1 MVEGKFLRVP
11 KRLQSERQKGQRG
24 HDAALPGK
32 LSEKLPGKTELT
44 EKPIRVARRRRRL
57 YEPLVAMVDA
67 QSNQARLTHC
77 LFAPEFNC

>member
-1 MVEGKFLRVP
+1 MVEGKFLRVL

-32 LSEKLPGKTELT
+32 LSGKTELT
-44 EKPIRVARRRRRL
+44 EKPIRVARRRRQL